1 MVLDLLNF
9 QGNVWLESNTFDSNI
24 LRYGSC
30 DVADDMASN
39 DALGLHASNDRY
51 PNFSGAR
58 NRLQIRSVLSIVQH
72 AHRIEIVK
80 NTFTKN
86 SGTKGII
93 YLDVYDRAA
102 DNPVVIAHNT
112 FTRNAGYLDASVIFI
127 RARGLST

>member
-1 MVLDLLNF
+1 MQYQGMILDLLNF
-9 QGNVWLESNTFDSNI
+9 QGNIWLESNTFDSNI

-30 DVADDMASN
+30 NVADDMASN
-39 DALGLHASNDRY
+39 DASGLHATNDRY

-58 NRLQIRSVLSIVQH
+58 NRLQIRSVLSIVNH

-93 YLDVYDRAA
+93 YLDVYER
-102 DNPVVIAHNT
+102 
-112 FTRNAGYLDASVIFI
+112 
-127 RARGLST
+127 